1 MCDHLKGLSECQ
13 QGLWVCGRGPEGFF
27 TFKIGGRQPRNVLF
41 YFSLYLERASL
52 VTWNHLAS
60 STLTQRKM
68 LVKTCS
74 TIHVAN
80 TWPFL
85 SSSDKSLE
93 KLCLQVHFSFLCNL
107 PRPRSQIFVPWSH
120 TFSVYLSPCIET
132 AYWSL
137 PPMGLGRLGQRLDM
151 YAAGPHAG
159 HPWDPQNLWVGIIT
173 CYASIFLQCSETFN
187 LWKILTSF
195 HRLFIISIIIILLFM
210 DDKF

>member
-93 KLCLQVHFSFLCNL
+93 KLCLQVHFLFLCNL

-173 CYASIFLQCSETFN
+173 CLCQVCLY
-187 LWKILTSF
+187 
-195 HRLFIISIIIILLFM
+195 LFAMFWDL
-210 DDKF
+210 